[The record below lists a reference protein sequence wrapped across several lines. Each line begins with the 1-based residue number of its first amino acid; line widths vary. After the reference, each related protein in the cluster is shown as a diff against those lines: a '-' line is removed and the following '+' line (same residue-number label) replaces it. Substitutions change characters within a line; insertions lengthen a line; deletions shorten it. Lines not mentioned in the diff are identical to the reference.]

1 MRFPSTL
8 IVALAVATLLAVI
21 AACASDP
28 TATPTP
34 RPTATPTPTAS
45 SDGDAMAPTATAAP
59 AEPTATPTTEPTATP
74 TPVDQPVYGGVL
86 RIGHRADPPAAWDT
100 MRSTNYNL
108 TPITAAIAGEGNFVQ
123 ACFEDETTICPGFAE
138 SWEVND
144 NFTEWTFKIRD
155 GLTWHDGAPLTN
167 EEFRWWVDL
176 FINGY
181 TAGGQER
188 LPGVARSQ
196 FGDIASVEAMPG
208 NLVRITL
215 NSPDAFYLESLGM
228 HRIPIFHAKHL
239 FEPAFE
245 GGNLE
250 AAPLELGNIGAGPF
264 KFVSYERGVD
274 VVLER
279 FDDFYGTDDAGN
291 SLPYLDGL
299 EYFIMSDPAAF
310 HAAFRTGQLDVGA
323 RGARY
328 YVTPEEVPLYQQSL
342 GDDVY
347 FLEIAGGGG
356 AGMGFN
362 IVEGP
367 FADKRLREAIS
378 LYVDRQTAVD
388 TLLQGNGRVRGGFLD
403 ERSSNPDFM
412 EWPGFNP
419 DTKEADRARAR
430 QLVADVGAEG
440 LEFAIILPDTQVEQ
454 MEWWV
459 GAMDGLGLDPKLQ
472 VMDVTA
478 FDATKAGTDW
488 AVSWGGG
495 SLDLGTPSSINFQ
508 FGRKSESPYASIV
521 HEDLRIDA
529 FAAELGTVTSHEE
542 RLRILRELEQYIYRD
557 EILMVHSVV
566 GLNLVPARGYVKNA
580 KTAFVLNPPTYA
592 SYQYA
597 WLDN

>member
-1 MRFPSTL
+1 MRSLTSL
-8 IVALAVATLLAVI
+8 TVALVVATLLAVI
-21 AACASDP
+21 AACSAD
-28 TATPTP
+28 
-34 RPTATPTPTAS
+34 
-45 SDGDAMAPTATAAP
+45 
-59 AEPTATPTTEPTATP
+59 EPTATPTSPPPDPTPAAPPDSGSMEPAPTTAPAEPAAPPTATP
-74 TPVDQPVYGGVL
+74 IPVDQPKYGGVL

-123 ACFEDETTICPGFAE
+123 ACFDDETTICPGFAE

-155 GLTWHDGAPLTN
+155 GLTWHDGAPMNN
-167 EEFRWWVDL
+167 EDFRWWVEL
-176 FINGY
+176 FISGY
-181 TAGGQER
+181 KVGDQER
-188 LPGVARSQ
+188 LPGVARKQ
-196 FGDIASVEAMPG
+196 FGDIASVEALDG
-208 NLVRITL
+208 NRVRITL
-215 NSPDAFYLESLGM
+215 NAPDAFYLESLGM

-239 FEPAFE
+239 FEPAFQA
-245 GGNLE
+245 GNLE

-279 FDDFYGTDDAGN
+279 FDDFYGEDEAGN
-291 SLPYLDGL
+291 ALPFLDGL

-328 YVTPEEVPLYQQSL
+328 YVTPEEVPLYRQSL
-342 GDDVY
+342 GEDVY

-362 IVEGP
+362 TIEGP

-378 LYVDRQTAVD
+378 LYVDRQTAVE

-419 DTKEADRARAR
+419 DTKAADQARAR
-430 QLVADVGAEG
+430 QLVADAGAEG
-440 LEFAIILPDTQVEQ
+440 LEFTIILPDTQVQQ

-459 GAMDGLGLDPKLQ
+459 GAMDGLGLNPKLQ

-478 FDATKAGTDW
+478 FDSTKAGTDW
-488 AVSWGGG
+488 TVSWGGG
-495 SLDLGTPSSINFQ
+495 SLDLGTPSSIVFQ

-521 HEDLRIDA
+521 HEDARIDE
-529 FAAELGTVTSHEE
+529 FAAQIGTVTNSED
-542 RLRILRELEQYIYRD
+542 RLRILREIEEYVYRD
-557 EILMVHSVV
+557 QVLMVHSVV

-597 WLDN
+597 WLDR